1 MPDESEQSQG
11 HAQEQPPK
19 QEQLPKG
26 LGWLLKPTGAG
37 EIGVYISGVE
47 GATEFT
53 PGMRQTLEELMQRLQ
68 REMQD
73 LAARPAKECPKLEVC
88 GENKVSCPVVN
99 FCGTYRLQCPKL
111 EICGSH

>member
-1 MPDESEQSQG
+1 MPGEAEHSRG
-11 HAQEQPPK
+11 YPQEQEN

-26 LGWLLKPTGAG
+26 LGWLLKPAGAG

-53 PGMRQTLEELMQRLQ
+53 PEMRQTLEEAMQRLQ

-73 LAARPAKECPKLEVC
+73 LAAKNTCGKLTNCSENRQGCPGLDDC
-88 GENKVSCPVVN
+88 NGNYVSCPN
-99 FCGTYRLQCPKL
+99 LTKCNKNN
-111 EICGSH
+111 